1 MVLAASH
8 DLYPDIAISVDDVL
22 VCELTADEK
31 MVSFHN
37 PIGKLL
43 PADVSAA
50 NFRVPN
56 RRILGGEILRGNMF
70 KEESAE
76 GLSLRLKQSMRAVD
90 VFVPPKRCAGGVIQL
105 GEHVN
110 VNLTM
115 TITDADGKK
124 INRTAEIARDC
135 RVIIVS
141 GDISNRMTLD
151 PEVSSHSPWKPTHIA
166 PPSSISPSTMALL
179 A

>member
-1 MVLAASH
+1 
-8 DLYPDIAISVDDVL
+8 
-22 VCELTADEK
+22 

-56 RRILGGEILRGNMF
+56 RRILGGEILRGDMF
-70 KEESAE
+70 KEELAE

-151 PEVSSHSPWKPTHIA
+151 PEVSKSFTLEANPYRAALIDFAQHNGV
-166 PPSSISPSTMALL
+166 ISLTPVYGRGCDIR
-179 A
+179 